1 MDTTLLIVGAGMSK
15 PLGLPTTKDI
25 YNALWQ
31 LLGADDPSG
40 PITIQERVER
50 IRKKG
55 LNLDEYAEN
64 DFLHTMAILHD
75 GNGART
81 WKEAEQ
87 CSVDHI
93 ESYCRLFKQHFTDLK
108 MDRLRIRLKFL
119 FQRYSLN
126 DLRGLVYSF
135 IENSPNRSPDIV
147 DILTTI
153 LSAMD
158 SNIAIPTHEEFPD
171 EKLETQDI
179 FYCDQ
184 HNLEMA
190 LNMYKLLF
198 YKLFKHT
205 LTTMDTSRITLYER
219 FFKRISME
227 FSGLETLESSTA
239 FQRKNYLSNI
249 GYLTYNWDPV
259 LPFLG
264 MKANWDINKDLLLES
279 GSGPCKKIYMDF
291 GIPFAGIKLS
301 GEHAETTIYSFGED
315 SAFLINAFTKDSY
328 SERYSDVKSKILIK
342 IMKLF
347 IPHGLLNIRIC
358 PRCQNSF
365 IIFAEDLRNF
375 DFKDIARLLVS
386 DPFPSEWDMKFVQG
400 SGYKTVR
407 EKYLKGAPDELDCP
421 TCEHP
426 VNFYH
431 SFMEVQS
438 IVKPDKPSSVNKIH
452 FDYGDFF
459 SRASHIVSLGYSF
472 PQDDILNSFY
482 LRTMRIRKEKKE
494 ERLEAKMTFL
504 GHSQN
509 PSLRDKRWL
518 KPIQV
523 RNIASDDKEDNKDIL
538 KSIDVLEKLF
548 DLNNI
553 RMNFWGFP
561 EVLERFDIEQILKF
575 DSN

>member
-15 PLGLPTTKDI
+15 PFGLPTTKDI
-25 YNALWQ
+25 YDALWQ
-31 LLGADDPSG
+31 LLGADDPKK
-40 PITIQERVER
+40 PITIQARVEC

-81 WKEAEQ
+81 WKEAKQ
-87 CSVDHI
+87 CSVEHI
-93 ESYCRLFKQHFTDLK
+93 GSYCRLFEQHLPDVK
-108 MDRLRIRLKFL
+108 MDRLRIRLEFL

-126 DLRGLVYSF
+126 DLRALVYS
-135 IENSPNRSPDIV
+135 IKENSPKIPPDIV

-190 LNMYKLLF
+190 LNTYKLLF

-205 LTTMDTSRITLYER
+205 LRTMDTSRITPYKE
-219 FFKRISME
+219 FFKKISRD
-227 FSGLETLESSTA
+227 FSGLETLEISTA
-239 FQRKNYLSNI
+239 DQRKNYLSKI
-249 GYLTYNWDPV
+249 AYLTYNWDPV

-264 MKANWDINKDLLLES
+264 MGANWSINKDLLFDS

-347 IPHGLLNIRIC
+347 VPHGLLNIRIC

-365 IIFAEDLRNF
+365 IILPEDLRNF

-386 DPFPSEWDMKFVQG
+386 DPIPSEWDMEFVRG
-400 SGYKTVR
+400 HDYKTIKQ
-407 EKYLKGAPDELDCP
+407 KYLQGAPDELDCP
-421 TCEHP
+421 ICEHP

-452 FDYGDFF
+452 FDCGDFF
-459 SRASHIVSLGYSF
+459 SRARHIVSLGYSF
-472 PQDDILNSFY
+472 PPDDILNNFY
-482 LRTMRIRKEKKE
+482 LRTMRIRKEKEE
-494 ERLEAKMTFL
+494 ERIHAKMTLL

-509 PSLRDKRWL
+509 PLLREKRWL
-518 KPIQV
+518 KPKQV
-523 RNIASDDKEDNKDIL
+523 KSIASDNDKDIL